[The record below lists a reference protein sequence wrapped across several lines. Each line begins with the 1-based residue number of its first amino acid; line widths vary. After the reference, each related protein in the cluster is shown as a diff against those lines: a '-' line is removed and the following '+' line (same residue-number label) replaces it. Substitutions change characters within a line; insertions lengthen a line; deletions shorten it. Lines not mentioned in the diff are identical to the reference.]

1 MSIAR
6 TPENI
11 ETELSKP
18 LAKSHVSTRQQNGM
32 NLSYIEAHHAIRE
45 ANRIFGWENWHR
57 DTFNL
62 TVVQCEQIETKK
74 SNGEKVTNWRVSYT
88 AQCRITA
95 FDVTRIG
102 TGFGQGI
109 DKDLGKAH
117 ESAIK
122 EAESDAMKRA
132 LMTFGDPFGLALY
145 DKEQKHVQP
154 IEQPAKPEPSDD
166 QKVVKAWLDSLEM
179 DAKQK
184 KALREKMVAM
194 KVDPTATSL
203 IMKGQ
208 NVSNFAEAMAWLEES
223 EAKGK

>member
-6 TPENI
+6 TSETI

-18 LAKSHVSTRQQNGM
+18 LAKSHVLTRQQNGM

-45 ANRIFGWENWHR
+45 ANRIFGWNGWTR
-57 DTFNL
+57 ATDNL
-62 TVVQCEQIETKK
+62 NVVQCEQVDGK
-74 SNGEKVTNWRVSYT
+74 WRVSYT
-88 AQCRITA
+88 CQVR
-95 FDVTRIG
+95 VEVNNPRYLSRIG

-208 NVSNFAEAMAWLEES
+208 NVCNFAEAMAWLEES